1 MVFISCYFCF
11 YYYIIFWNGSFWRA
25 YKRRELSS
33 QETVVFRFRVESGLL
48 FPRFSFRVSFQI
60 EKKKTNLRFP
70 RQQHGKAPPKRYF
83 LRRRDSAGKAD
94 PPEQNHLLLQLS
106 SPSVSL
112 CSLHFL
118 LVISLSLSLWKSYCK
133 FDLNFKH
140 FTRIYECWF

>member
-1 MVFISCYFCF
+1 MWFSFLVIFVFIIILYFEMGAFGAPIKGGNWAHKKPLCF
-11 YYYIIFWNGSFWRA
+11 VS
-25 YKRRELSS
+25 ELRVGCCFPASAS
-33 QETVVFRFRVESGLL
+33 EFHFRLK
-48 FPRFSFRVSFQI
+48 
-60 EKKKTNLRFP
+60 KKKTNLRFP

-118 LVISLSLSLWKSYCK
+118 LVISLSLSLSEN
-133 FDLNFKH
+133 LIANL
-140 FTRIYECWF
+140 I